1 MSTLNKELAKIL
13 SIKDETACAE
23 AFEKFCKKNAGRLP
37 MPGEDTLFDK
47 AMWAASEFMTL
58 SKRDED
64 IVNRVTRH
72 MLGEQVDVVKVAA
85 LKLRDLVGS
94 AREATAAAWQEMLG
108 AMAWQ
113 QMVPAGA
120 LRGVGAQIVSLGTFQ
135 KQVSDANVQVNLG
148 WLVDQDQLR
157 ILLQAKDEK
166 NEAMPEVEIRIQEV
180 ERGVIFTRKTNE
192 DGTVVAPN
200 VYVGPGQYRIEVVW
214 DDQVAQTPYFMI

>member
-1 MSTLNKELAKIL
+1 MSTLKKELAKIL
-13 SIKDETACAE
+13 SIKDENACAE
-23 AFEKFCKKNAGRLP
+23 AFERFCKKNAAHLP

-47 AMWAASEFMTL
+47 AMWAASGYMKL
-58 SKRDED
+58 SKKDEN
-64 IVNRVTRH
+64 IVNRVTRQ
-72 MLGEQVDVVKVAA
+72 MLGEEVDAVKVAA

-94 AREATAAAWQEMLG
+94 AREATSVAWQEMLG

-120 LRGVGAQIVSLGTFQ
+120 LRGVGTQIVSLGTFGR
-135 KQVSDANVQVNLG
+135 QVADANVQVNLG

-166 NEAMPEVEIRIQEV
+166 NAAMPEVEIRIQEL
-180 ERGVIFTRKTNE
+180 ERGVVFARKTNE

-200 VYVGPGQYRIEVVW
+200 VNVGPGQYRIEVIW
-214 DDQVAQTPYFMI
+214 ADQVAQTPYFKI